1 METISAKQDSRI
13 RSLRYEITLCKHR
26 IHALLSHPDI
36 VNTAIG
42 VINQYLSQGVQWSLL
57 QEQIAMFKQ
66 RSYNVFH
73 HVKQLDLE
81 HNRVKLEFPDD
92 YDPSVDETDEETDEE
107 INSETDDDNGTGDS
121 SIFVLYITL

>member
-1 METISAKQDSRI
+1 M
-13 RSLRYEITLCKHR
+13 
-26 IHALLSHPDI
+26 
-36 VNTAIG
+36 NTAIV
-42 VINQYLSQGVQWSLL
+42 VINQYLSQGIQWSLL

-92 YDPSVDETDEETDEE
+92 FDPSVDDTDEE
-107 INSETDDDNGTGDS
+107 IDEEISSEVDDEDDAGDS
-121 SIFVLYITL
+121 SSIIIYISL